1 MSHRCQA
8 SPDYYF
14 PGCGVLVQ
22 RALKMKETGA
32 LDVRNQCSGFVYA
45 LSVADQFIKTGMYK
59 NILLVCSE
67 KHSFGLDFST
77 RGRNVSVIFGDGAA
91 ACGGGSDKKDEA
103 TVVPSASASAA
114 ATGTA
119 TPSATATA
127 TATITPT
134 PSPTPYNGTIK
145 SFALPKDGIDAPV
158 EQLGLLPDNE
168 LDTPHNGNTDVGWYY
183 MYDKP
188 GRTNPDNLA
197 GWQQLGGQTT
207 LPAKGNAVF
216 SAHVYWNFKPAP
228 FKNLYYNPTVQIGG
242 QGKLYDAT
250 VVLYD
255 WQRDIAVL
263 DVPSLEAPAL
273 RFVTGAAHT
282 GDGAIVAGFPENG
295 GYDVRSARVR
305 ARIQAHG
312 PDIYRRGTV
321 SRDVYSLYTLVRQGN
336 SGGPLLTPQ
345 GRVYGVVFAK
355 SLDDDRTGYAL
366 TSNEVKPDLIA
377 GRTAGRP
384 VDTQGCAL

>member
-1 MSHRCQA
+1 VNATRLLPLA
-8 SPDYYF
+8 VF
-14 PGCGVLVQ
+14 AAGLVTVL
-22 RALKMKETGA
+22 
-32 LDVRNQCSGFVYA
+32 
-45 LSVADQFIKTGMYK
+45 
-59 NILLVCSE
+59 
-67 KHSFGLDFST
+67 
-77 RGRNVSVIFGDGAA
+77 GAA
-91 ACGGGSDKKDEA
+91 ACGGGSDKKDDA

-228 FKNLYYNPTVQIGG
+228 FKNLYYNPVVQIG
-242 QGKLYDAT
+242 DP
-250 VVLYD
+250 VN
-255 WQRDIAVL
+255 
-263 DVPSLEAPAL
+263 
-273 RFVTGAAHT
+273 VTME
-282 GDGAIVAGFPENG
+282 D
-295 GYDVRSARVR
+295 
-305 ARIQAHG
+305 
-312 PDIYRRGTV
+312 
-321 SRDVYSLYTLVRQGN
+321 
-336 SGGPLLTPQ
+336 
-345 GRVYGVVFAK
+345 GRVYHYQVISKTQYNRDTIPMGDIIWPKNKPADEEWLTMITCGGALDSTGVEYVDRVVVVAK
-355 SLDDDRTGYAL
+355 R
-366 TSNEVKPDLIA
+366 
-377 GRTAGRP
+377 
-384 VDTQGCAL
+384 VD